1 MIKIDSDE
9 KKMEIKGKLAQ
20 VSAECIM
27 IMRAIYRKNLELFA
41 EPEIAVGILTN
52 MVIKAMMPDEV
63 KEGEITEEMIFDD

>member
-9 KKMEIKGKLAQ
+9 KKMEIKGGLAQ

-27 IMRAIYRKNLELFA
+27 IMRAIYRKNLELFP

-52 MVIKAMMPDEV
+52 MVIKAMMPDKV
-63 KEGEITEEMIFDD
+63 KEEEITEEMIFDD